1 MKTGY
6 EIAYLEIMPKF
17 RRAVAKE
24 LHAGGD
30 SQVTIAKLLGV
41 TQAVV
46 SKYLNAEEHG
56 KTFDKRDLK
65 RFVAAL
71 RRRNKSDADR
81 IRCSICLKTRK
92 FDCVFVPR

>member
-6 EIAYLEIMPKF
+6 EIAYLEIMPRF

-24 LHAGGD
+24 LHAEGT
-30 SQVTIAKLLGV
+30 SQMAIAKLLGV
-41 TQAVV
+41 TQAAV
-46 SKYLNAEEHG
+46 SKYLNSKNEN
-56 KTFDKRDLK
+56 TFDKRDLK

-71 RRRNKSDADR
+71 RRRNRHDADR